1 MTVKLN
7 KELIQACDTV
17 YQKNSRI
24 TVETDVNVPDI
35 NPDILKVLDV
45 SGYAAVSEKSLS
57 GGKIC
62 INGTVFMTVL
72 YAPDGDVMSKVK
84 TLSAT
89 KDFTYT
95 ADVPQKDDNLRLCAE
110 IEPESFAYTLI
121 NSRKLS

>member
-45 SGYAAVSEKSLS
+45 SGYATVSEKSLS

-62 INGTVFMTVL
+62 INGTVVMTVL

-89 KDFTYT
+89 KDFTYN
-95 ADVPQKDDNLRLCAE
+95 ADVPQKD
-110 IEPESFAYTLI
+110 S
-121 NSRKLS
+121 

>member
-62 INGTVFMTVL
+62 INGTVVMTVL

-89 KDFTYT
+89 KDFT
-95 ADVPQKDDNLRLCAE
+95 
-110 IEPESFAYTLI
+110 
-121 NSRKLS
+121 